1 MEDPG
6 ETRAAVTVAQRR
18 PARKVTIEKLA
29 HPMQQPAKRQKTP
42 DAAVLQ
48 AVERALAELRRGASV
63 VLHDW
68 TGQGA
73 VVQAAEEATPEGL
86 AALAALTGTEP
97 MLLLTARRAL
107 ALGLPEA
114 ENLIAS
120 GGVMALALED
130 LGLEDQAAERIR
142 ALADPTRH
150 PDNSNSGGG
159 QPHRM
164 ATAPA
169 GLDIAAVELTKLA
182 RLLPAALLA
191 PLPKQPVQSPVAWA
205 DVRDLMAVSAAN
217 VAEYRFA
224 AARGL
229 TEVAG
234 AAVPL
239 AGAEQARIVA
249 FRPDDGGM
257 EHLAIIVGE
266 PNPEEPLLL
275 RLHSECFTGDLLGSL
290 RCDCGDQL
298 RGAIQAMAEAGAGI
312 VLYLMQEGRGIGL
325 VNKLRA
331 YTLQDEGADTLDAN
345 EQLGFDAD
353 ERVYLPA
360 AQMLHH
366 LGFRKVRLMTNNP
379 QKVAALSRFGIAVE
393 ERVGH
398 SFPSNSHNDFYLATK
413 AKRFGHLF

>member
-1 MEDPG
+1 
-6 ETRAAVTVAQRR
+6 
-18 PARKVTIEKLA
+18 
-29 HPMQQPAKRQKTP
+29 MQQTGTSQPSSSPLSRSGSP

-48 AVERALAELRRGASV
+48 AVERALAELRRGASI

-68 TGQGA
+68 SGQGA
-73 VVQAAEEATPEGL
+73 LVQAAEQASPEGL
-86 AALAALTGTEP
+86 AALAGLTGTRP
-97 MLLLTARRAL
+97 LLLLTARRAQ
-107 ALGLPEA
+107 ALGLAGA
-114 ENLIAS
+114 EPLIAS
-120 GGVMALALED
+120 GGVMALALD
-130 LGLEDQAAERIR
+130 DQPADSIR
-142 ALADPTRH
+142 ALADPTAPH
-150 PDNSNSGGG
+150 PRPPAV
-159 QPHRM
+159 QQ
-164 ATAPA
+164 APRQA
-169 GLDIAAVELTKLA
+169 ADAPRGLDVAAVELTKLA
-182 RLLPAALLA
+182 RLLPAALVA
-191 PLPKQPVQSPVAWA
+191 PLPGQPVQSPVAWA
-205 DVRDLMAVSAAN
+205 DARDLMAVSAAN

-229 TEVAG
+229 TPVAE

-239 AGAEQARIVA
+239 EGAEQARIIA

-257 EHLAIIVGE
+257 EHLAIVIGA
-266 PNPEEPLLL
+266 PTPETPVLL
-275 RLHSECFTGDLLGSL
+275 RLHSECFTGDLLASL

-298 RGAIQAMAEAGAGI
+298 RGAIHAMAAAGAGI

-331 YTLQDEGADTLDAN
+331 YTLQDLGADTLDAN

-366 LGFRKVRLMTNNP
+366 LGFRKVRLLTNNP

-398 SFPSNSHNDFYLATK
+398 SFPANGHNAFYLATK
-413 AKRFGHLF
+413 ASRFGHLF

>member
-1 MEDPG
+1 
-6 ETRAAVTVAQRR
+6 
-18 PARKVTIEKLA
+18 
-29 HPMQQPAKRQKTP
+29 MQQTAKRQKSP
-42 DAAVLQ
+42 AAAVLQ
-48 AVERALAELRRGASV
+48 AVARALAELRRGASV

-68 TGQGA
+68 SGQGA
-73 VVQAAEEATPEGL
+73 LVQAAEQATPDGL

-97 MLLLTARRAL
+97 MLLLTARRAE
-107 ALGLPEA
+107 ALGLPGA
-114 ENLIAS
+114 APLIAS
-120 GGVMALALED
+120 GGVMALALE
-130 LGLEDQAAERIR
+130 EQPARERQAESVR
-142 ALADPTRH
+142 ALADPTTPQDASLR
-150 PDNSNSGGG
+150 PRQLVN
-159 QPHRM
+159 
-164 ATAPA
+164 APA

-205 DVRDLMAVSAAN
+205 DARDLMAVSAAN

-229 TEVAG
+229 TKVAE

-239 AGAEQARIVA
+239 AGAEQARIIA

-257 EHLAIIVGE
+257 EHLAIVVGE
-266 PNPEEPLLL
+266 PKADEPLLL

-331 YTLQDEGADTLDAN
+331 YTLQDLGADTLDAN

-360 AQMLHH
+360 AQMLHQ
-366 LGFRKVRLMTNNP
+366 LGFRKVRLLTNNP

-398 SFPSNSHNDFYLATK
+398 SFPSNGHNEFYLATK
-413 AKRFGHLF
+413 ATRFGHLF

>member
-1 MEDPG
+1 M
-6 ETRAAVTVAQRR
+6 TRLN
-18 PARKVTIEKLA
+18 PARKVTIASQTNL
-29 HPMQQPAKRQKTP
+29 MQQTAKNPKSP

-48 AVERALAELRRGASV
+48 SVERALAELRRGASV

-68 TGQGA
+68 SGKGA
-73 VVQAAEEATPEGL
+73 LVQAAEQASPEGL

-97 MLLLTARRAL
+97 MLLVTARRAE

-114 ENLIAS
+114 KSLIAS
-120 GGVMALALED
+120 GGVMALALEEQKA
-130 LGLEDQAAERIR
+130 GGIR
-142 ALADPTRH
+142 ALADPTS
-150 PDNSNSGGG
+150 PQDS
-159 QPHRM
+159 
-164 ATAPA
+164 APQA
-169 GLDIAAVELTKLA
+169 DRAVPAPPGLDVAAVELTKLA

-191 PLPKQPVQSPVAWA
+191 PLPGQPVQSPVAWA
-205 DVRDLMAVSAAN
+205 DARDLMAVSAAN

-229 TEVAG
+229 TPVAN

-239 AGAEQARIVA
+239 AGAEQARIIA

-266 PNPEEPLLL
+266 PKADEPLLL
-275 RLHSECFTGDLLGSL
+275 RLHSECFTGDLLASL

-298 RGAIQAMAEAGAGI
+298 RGAIEAMAEAGSGI

-331 YTLQDEGADTLDAN
+331 YTLQDRGADTLDAN

-393 ERVGH
+393 ERVEH
-398 SFPSNSHNDFYLATK
+398 SFPSNGHNDFYLATK
-413 AKRFGHLF
+413 AERFGHLF

>member
-1 MEDPG
+1 MLAFSPRRPYLLQRPAPLG
-6 ETRAAVTVAQRR
+6 RR
-18 PARKVTIEKLA
+18 PARKVTDDHLTVQ
-29 HPMQQPAKRQKTP
+29 MQQSVNSQKPRPKSP

-48 AVERALAELRRGASV
+48 AVERALAELRRGASI

-68 TGQGA
+68 SGQGA
-73 VVQAAEEATPEGL
+73 LVQAAEQTTAAGL
-86 AALAALTGTEP
+86 AAFARLTGTEP
-97 MLLLTARRAL
+97 LLLLTARRAQ
-107 ALGLPEA
+107 ALGLPGA
-114 ENLIAS
+114 EPLIAS
-120 GGVMALALED
+120 GGVMALALEAQ
-130 LGLEDQAAERIR
+130 EAERIR
-142 ALADPTRH
+142 ALADPTT
-150 PDNSNSGGG
+150 PQDGGP
-159 QPHRM
+159 QPRRAM
-164 ATAPA
+164 AAPP
-169 GLDIAAVELTKLA
+169 GLDVAAVELTKLA

-191 PLPKQPVQSPVAWA
+191 PLPGQPVQSPVAWA
-205 DVRDLMAVSAAN
+205 DARDLMAVSTAN

-229 TEVAG
+229 TVVAS

-239 AGAEQARIVA
+239 AGAEQARIIA

-257 EHLAIIVGE
+257 EHLAIVIGE
-266 PNPEEPLLL
+266 PQPDAPVLL

-331 YTLQDEGADTLDAN
+331 YTLQDRGADTLDAN

-366 LGFRKVRLMTNNP
+366 LGFRKVRLLTNNP

-398 SFPSNSHNDFYLATK
+398 SFPANGHNEFYLATK
-413 AKRFGHLF
+413 ATRFGHLF

>member
-1 MEDPG
+1 
-6 ETRAAVTVAQRR
+6 
-18 PARKVTIEKLA
+18 
-29 HPMQQPAKRQKTP
+29 MQQPAKHQKSP

-68 TGQGA
+68 SGGGA
-73 VVQAAEEATPEGL
+73 LVQAAEQATPDGL

-97 MLLLTARRAL
+97 LLLLTARRAQ
-107 ALGLPEA
+107 ALGLPGA
-114 ENLIAS
+114 EPLIAS
-120 GGVMALALED
+120 GGVMALALSED
-130 LGLEDQAAERIR
+130 EQRAESIR
-142 ALADPTRH
+142 ALADPTA
-150 PDNSNSGGG
+150 
-159 QPHRM
+159 PHDRPLSPRQGT
-164 ATAPA
+164 TAPA
-169 GLDIAAVELTKLA
+169 GLDVAAVELTKLA

-191 PLPKQPVQSPVAWA
+191 PLPQQPVQSPVAWA
-205 DVRDLMAVSAAN
+205 DARDLMAVSAAN

-229 TEVAG
+229 TRVAE

-239 AGAEQARIVA
+239 AGAEQARIIA
-249 FRPDDGGM
+249 FRPEDGGM
-257 EHLAIIVGE
+257 EHLAIVVGE
-266 PNPEEPLLL
+266 PQPDQPLLL

-331 YTLQDEGADTLDAN
+331 YTLQDRGSDTLDAN

-360 AQMLHH
+360 AQMLHQ
-366 LGFRKVRLMTNNP
+366 LGFRKVRLLTNNP

-398 SFPSNSHNDFYLATK
+398 SFPSNGHNEFYLATK
-413 AKRFGHLF
+413 ASRFGHLF

>member
-1 MEDPG
+1 
-6 ETRAAVTVAQRR
+6 
-18 PARKVTIEKLA
+18 
-29 HPMQQPAKRQKTP
+29 MQQSVRPQKTAMQAGTETA

-48 AVERALAELRRGASV
+48 SVERALAELRRGANV

-68 TGQGA
+68 SGQGA
-73 VVQAAEEATPEGL
+73 LVQAAEETTPQSL
-86 AALAALTGTEP
+86 AALAALTGTEA
-97 MLLLTARRAL
+97 MLLLTARRAQ

-114 ENLIAS
+114 ESLIAS
-120 GGVMALALED
+120 GGVMALALE
-130 LGLEDQAAERIR
+130 ERQAENIR
-142 ALADPTRH
+142 ALADPTS
-150 PDNSNSGGG
+150 PQGSSL
-159 QPHRM
+159 QPRQVVS
-164 ATAPA
+164 APP

-191 PLPKQPVQSPVAWA
+191 PLPSQPVQSPVAWA
-205 DVRDLMAVSAAN
+205 DARNLMAVSAAA
-217 VAEYRFA
+217 VGEYRFA

-229 TEVAG
+229 TPVAD

-257 EHLAIIVGE
+257 EHLAIIIGT
-266 PNPEEPLLL
+266 PQPDQPLLL

-290 RCDCGDQL
+290 RCDCGEQL

-331 YTLQDEGADTLDAN
+331 YTLQDRGADTLDAN

-398 SFPSNSHNDFYLATK
+398 SFPSNAHNDFYLTTK
-413 AKRFGHLF
+413 ATRFGHLF

>member
-1 MEDPG
+1 
-6 ETRAAVTVAQRR
+6 
-18 PARKVTIEKLA
+18 
-29 HPMQQPAKRQKTP
+29 MQQPAKRQKSP

-48 AVERALAELRRGASV
+48 TVERALAELRRGASV

-68 TGQGA
+68 SGQGA

-86 AALAALTGTEP
+86 AALGALTGTEP
-97 MLLLTARRAL
+97 LLLLTARRAL
-107 ALGLPEA
+107 ALGLPGTEP
-114 ENLIAS
+114 LIAS
-120 GGVMALALED
+120 GGVMALALGDDEQ
-130 LGLEDQAAERIR
+130 QAESIR
-142 ALADPTRH
+142 ALADPTAPQDR
-150 PDNSNSGGG
+150 PL
-159 QPHRM
+159 QPRQV

-169 GLDIAAVELTKLA
+169 GLDVAAVELTKLA

-191 PLPKQPVQSPVAWA
+191 PLSKQPVQSPVAWA
-205 DVRDLMAVSAAN
+205 DARDLMAVSAAN

-224 AARGL
+224 AARSL
-229 TEVAG
+229 TKVAE

-239 AGAEQARIVA
+239 AGAEQARIIA

-257 EHLAIIVGE
+257 EHLAIVIGE
-266 PNPEEPLLL
+266 PQPDQPLLL

-298 RGAIQAMAEAGAGI
+298 RGAIQAMAAAGAGI

-331 YTLQDEGADTLDAN
+331 YTLQDRGSDTLDAN

-360 AQMLHH
+360 AQMLHQ
-366 LGFRKVRLMTNNP
+366 LGFRKVRLLTNNP

-398 SFPSNSHNDFYLATK
+398 SFPSNGHNEFYLATK
-413 AKRFGHLF
+413 ATRFGHLF

>member
-1 MEDPG
+1 
-6 ETRAAVTVAQRR
+6 
-18 PARKVTIEKLA
+18 
-29 HPMQQPAKRQKTP
+29 MQQTAKRQKSP

-68 TGQGA
+68 SGQGA
-73 VVQAAEEATPEGL
+73 LVQAAEQATPDGL

-97 MLLLTARRAL
+97 MLLLTARRAE
-107 ALGLPEA
+107 ALGLPGA
-114 ENLIAS
+114 APLIAS
-120 GGVMALALED
+120 GGVMALALE
-130 LGLEDQAAERIR
+130 EQPARERQAESVR
-142 ALADPTRH
+142 ALADPTTPQDASLR
-150 PDNSNSGGG
+150 PRQLVN
-159 QPHRM
+159 
-164 ATAPA
+164 APA

-205 DVRDLMAVSAAN
+205 DARDLMAVSAAN

-229 TEVAG
+229 TKVAE

-239 AGAEQARIVA
+239 AGAEQARIIA

-257 EHLAIIVGE
+257 EHLAIVVGE
-266 PNPEEPLLL
+266 PKADEPLLL

-290 RCDCGDQL
+290 RGDCGDQL

-331 YTLQDEGADTLDAN
+331 YTLQDLGADTLDAN

-360 AQMLHH
+360 AQMLHQ
-366 LGFRKVRLMTNNP
+366 LGFRKVRLLTNNP

-398 SFPSNSHNDFYLATK
+398 SFPSNGHNEFYLATK
-413 AKRFGHLF
+413 ATRFGHLF